1 MRTYHTEFA
10 HDYSTY
16 AFGYQV
22 HAELESG
29 DDPHLPYEH
38 GFLPR
43 SNQPERTNLFYLAR
57 SVRVPVARFTPD
69 SENRRVLRKFDGT
82 LTYDY
87 LTREQLKTDGH
98 FRTLFLSYFDERHG
112 IGIMDEKRLN
122 GILDTVL
129 PLRAV
134 RYLEADTPVAY
145 ALEIANESFLHY
157 WYPVYEMSKE
167 DKCFGMWL
175 MLDSIRRAHAEGK
188 AYVYLGTSYGEKG
201 RYKTNIAPLEY
212 WDGETWRTGAAELR
226 AHIKHDAGLIFK
238 RTD

>member
-10 HDYSTY
+10 HDYGTY

-22 HAELESG
+22 HAELEPG
-29 DDPHLPYEH
+29 DDPALAYER

-43 SNQPERTNLFYLAR
+43 SNKPERTNLLYLAR
-57 SVRVPVARFTPD
+57 SVRVPVKKFAPS

-82 LTYDY
+82 LTHDY
-87 LTREQLKTDGH
+87 LTREELKADEG

-112 IGIMDEKRLN
+112 IGIMDARRLD
-122 GILDTVL
+122 GILATVL

-134 RYLEADTPVAY
+134 RYLENSAPVAY
-145 ALEIANESFLHY
+145 ALEVAGDSFLHY

-175 MLDSIRRAHAEGK
+175 MLDAIRRAGVENRAH
-188 AYVYLGTSYGEKG
+188 VYLGTSYGEKG

-212 WDGETWRTGAAELR
+212 WDGEAWREGASELR
-226 AHIKHDAGLIFK
+226 EHIKHDAGLVFK
-238 RTD
+238 RTS